1 MPFRR
6 IVCKK
11 KKLSLDFTMDKPAF
25 TQNNSRLLTFPRII
39 PRKGMPFRDIIRG
52 KLGLSENY
60 TPERHAFPQYNPR
73 KVLFFR
79 G

>member
-25 TQNNSRLLTFPRII
+25 TKNNSRLHAF
-39 PRKGMPFRDIIRG
+39 FAD
-52 KLGLSENY
+52 Y
-60 TPERHAFPQYNPR
+60 TAERHAFPQYNPR
-73 KVLFFR
+73 KVLTFR